1 MEGAH
6 ALMELQS
13 GMQQELERL
22 ESKASTALIYSLE
35 INAFVET
42 IFDCIDD
49 GGKQTQWLSGLERT
63 VFPQGRPAGQQAGTP
78 FTQLVRQ
85 KGGLAEYEGLILLH
99 QRPRRLT
106 VRVGNRHFTAL
117 VDYRLESLGDRS
129 RLNFACRLLFH
140 TLVGRMTGKL
150 YAGQARRIAIE
161 QLVALKQ
168 FAEAGG

>member
-1 MEGAH
+1 MER
-6 ALMELQS
+6 QS

-22 ESKASTALIYSLE
+22 ESKASAALTYSLD
-35 INAFVET
+35 IDAFIET
-42 IFDCIDD
+42 IFDCIDEA
-49 GGKQTQWLSGLERT
+49 GKQPQWLSGLERT
-63 VFPQGRPAGQQAGTP
+63 VFPNGRPAGEQAGTH

-85 KGGLAEYEGLILLH
+85 KGGLAEYEGMILLH
-99 QRPRRLT
+99 HRPRRLT

-117 VDYRLESLGDRS
+117 VDYRLASLGARS
-129 RLNFACRLLFH
+129 RLDFSCRLLFH